1 MMVMNQSL
9 TYLQPKIAVYAVR
22 SLVNYAERRGLD
34 REVLLNEANLSES
47 QLNEGRLLIDVRR
60 HEDIYSLASGL
71 LDDPMLGFLHGQQYE
86 PERWG
91 VLGLVALTS
100 NSIAAAMSAQFRFQ
114 SLSGNMGA
122 PLQLNHGQ
130 LTTMQWVPAY
140 NCSHHMSETIITGM
154 VAFARNLTNQ
164 ADYSPSAVY
173 FTHPALAPV
182 DLYERYFECPVH
194 FNAEH
199 NALVIENGMLQWPLR
214 KTDME
219 LNKVL
224 MEHAQSLL
232 TQQSFTS
239 PMEVIKDYVIKNLP
253 THVPDLDEVAAYL
266 NLSVRSAQRKL
277 NEYGTS
283 YSQVLDAIRKE
294 LALTYLRQT
303 SNSVLYVSERL
314 GFSEQSAF
322 QRAFKRWT
330 NTTPR
335 RYRLGI
341 LSGDLSQ

>member
-1 MMVMNQSL
+1 
-9 TYLQPKIAVYAVR
+9 
-22 SLVNYAERRGLD
+22 
-34 REVLLNEANLSES
+34 
-47 QLNEGRLLIDVRR
+47 
-60 HEDIYSLASGL
+60 
-71 LDDPMLGFLHGQQYE
+71 
-86 PERWG
+86 
-91 VLGLVALTS
+91 
-100 NSIAAAMSAQFRFQ
+100 MSVI
-114 SLSGNMGA
+114 L
-122 PLQLNHGQ
+122 
-130 LTTMQWVPAY
+130 
-140 NCSHHMSETIITGM
+140 
-154 VAFARNLTNQ
+154 
-164 ADYSPSAVY
+164 
-173 FTHPALAPV
+173 
-182 DLYERYFECPVH
+182 
-194 FNAEH
+194 
-199 NALVIENGMLQWPLR
+199 NALCMLQWPLR
-214 KTDME
+214 KTDLE

-341 LSGDLSQ
+341 LSGDSSQ